1 MIKTYAEL
9 DSNNKVINTIL
20 APESFIVS
28 LNGIFIECT
37 ESTRMGSLGMTYNKE
52 KNKFVYAKPFPS
64 WTLNEDSLEWESPA
78 GDKPNDEKAYVWNE
92 ESQNWQ
98 ELVLIDIEL

>member
-9 DSNNKVINTIL
+9 DSNNKVINTLI
-20 APESFIVS
+20 ASESFIS
-28 LNGIFIECT
+28 SMPGIFIECT
-37 ESTRMGSLGMTYNKE
+37 EATRMGSLGMTYNKE

-78 GDKPNDEKAYVWNE
+78 GNKPNDGKPYVWNE

-98 ELVLIDIEL
+98 ELILIDIDI